1 MVNNASSRRRRSLAL
16 GGFAAAAVCG
26 AGISAYAL
34 VTSAS
39 DRAIVSN
46 VHGTAIGALGGHIVQ
61 ATLTNL
67 VLAGNNAGALTLAFG
82 HGDDMFAAKF
92 NAADGSGAN
101 VGVGSRFTRMPRAD
115 LKGAGQWATHTPAR
129 ATGPNTVSC
138 TDCHQLGGDDGA
150 GPAAG
155 NVHRDA
161 NHLGQLNRMVQRNT
175 PAVFGLGGLQRLA
188 EEMTVDLQNIRNT
201 TRTNLGCGAST
212 TGNASTSNLS
222 SKGVNFGQLRIT
234 HTAGSTNCSET
245 LLAPAAGAALS
256 LSADLVVRPFQW
268 KGSTASIRD
277 FVRGAAHNE
286 IGMQGTELLGS
297 PTVDPATVDGDGDGV
312 ANELF
317 VGDITALTIYQAGQ
331 PRPTTLQ
338 ELAAVGEI
346 PALPADQVAAINDG
360 SAIFDRMGCG
370 SCHTRRLTINN
381 PTFQEPSSLAAFR
394 DPGDLFP
401 NGRSYGASA
410 LRSDAA
416 VHFDLTRDAFE
427 NSAIITSNGQPLG
440 TFQRDAQGRALVDL
454 FGDVRRHDMGT
465 KLAEEVDE
473 VGTGASVFMTE
484 NLWGVGSTAPY
495 LHDGR
500 AASLSEAIL
509 EHGGEGQIAHDNFAS
524 ASLTAQQHLIA
535 FLNSLVLFKDEG

>member
-245 LLAPAAGAALS
+245 LLAPAAGAAL
-256 LSADLVVRPFQW
+256 V
-268 KGSTASIRD
+268 
-277 FVRGAAHNE
+277 
-286 IGMQGTELLGS
+286 ELQH
-297 PTVDPATVDGDGDGV
+297 
-312 ANELF
+312 E
-317 VGDITALTIYQAGQ
+317 Q
-331 PRPTTLQ
+331 
-338 ELAAVGEI
+338 LAA
-346 PALPADQVAAINDG
+346 A
-360 SAIFDRMGCG
+360 SR
-370 SCHTRRLTINN
+370 
-381 PTFQEPSSLAAFR
+381 AF
-394 DPGDLFP
+394 
-401 NGRSYGASA
+401 
-410 LRSDAA
+410 
-416 VHFDLTRDAFE
+416 V
-427 NSAIITSNGQPLG
+427 
-440 TFQRDAQGRALVDL
+440 
-454 FGDVRRHDMGT
+454 
-465 KLAEEVDE
+465 
-473 VGTGASVFMTE
+473 ASVAKIHGELERIAT
-484 NLWGVGSTAPY
+484 WGKGMAMETSSPGT
-495 LHDGR
+495 DCDRGR
-500 AASLSEAIL
+500 
-509 EHGGEGQIAHDNFAS
+509 
-524 ASLTAQQHLIA
+524 
-535 FLNSLVLFKDEG
+535 